1 MMNRNGEYSGCV
13 DCVTKLIR
21 SEGFFALWKG
31 FTPYFFRLG
40 PHTILTFVFLEQL
53 NKLFAKYYMKQ
64 NSFVSFKHF
73 THISIHLFVSLSELL
88 VVSTIIFIQTI
99 LLDDTV
105 SDVLSL
111 SNAFLLPSLPLS
123 LVVASLLLLL
133 HYSPN
138 HLLLPH
144 STSIHYSSFSSSHP
158 SNLSPYPIPDPSY

>member
-111 SNAFLLPSLPLS
+111 SNAFLLPSLPR
-123 LVVASLLLLL
+123 
-133 HYSPN
+133 
-138 HLLLPH
+138 LPPLEKAQLRK
-144 STSIHYSSFSSSHP
+144 IFEVEVRCF
-158 SNLSPYPIPDPSY
+158 LQEQGFYPQIPLR

>member
-1 MMNRNGEYSGCV
+1 MNRNGEYSGCV

-111 SNAFLLPSLPLS
+111 SNAFPLPTIFFFHIQHLFIILLSHLHIHQTF
-123 LVVASLLLLL
+123 LLIQFQILLIDL
-133 HYSPN
+133 H
-138 HLLLPH
+138 LRFL
-144 STSIHYSSFSSSHP
+144 
-158 SNLSPYPIPDPSY
+158 